1 MKEGHILPS
10 DTLSQIIEETKGS
23 RKEKKLE
30 SALGKEST
38 EIWNEKTEKSL
49 YLSRNCGNSYTA
61 SVYFCLM
68 SLICDQDVDLA
79 NKRIIMFSYGSGCAA
94 TMFSIRGKEDYSTI
108 RKTSDFHKRLSN
120 RIKKSPEFYE
130 NCLAERQ
137 ENYHHANFDPSGPIE
152 ELLPGTF
159 YLTKID
165 EKWRRVYSKVPCIKG
180 AIKVVNTPMIS
191 YSSHRSK
198 LFELSKL

>member
-1 MKEGHILPS
+1 MKEGHITPS
-10 DTLSQIIEETKGS
+10 DELQKIIEETKGNMS
-23 RKEKKLE
+23 DKNLA
-30 SALGKEST
+30 SAIAKES
-38 EIWNEKTEKSL
+38 IGLWKEKTEKSL

-61 SVYFCLM
+61 SIYFCLM
-68 SLICDQDVDLA
+68 SLICDPEVDLA

-108 RKTSDFHKRLSN
+108 RKTSDFHRRLSK

-137 ENYHHANFDPSGPIE
+137 ESYHHANFEPSAPIE
-152 ELLPGTF
+152 ELVPGTF

-165 EKWRRVYSKVPCIKG
+165 DKWRRVYSKVPCVRG
-180 AIKVVNTPMIS
+180 AVKVVNTPMIS
-191 YSSHRSK
+191 FSSQRSK